1 MVNKI
6 PEQKQVVFVGSPY
19 EISVEK
25 SGKNTYRYQLL
36 KDEVPI
42 TRHTQK
48 DEPINLN
55 RTSQFVKESISKIH
69 GLTTE
74 TTDGITFQYTKAQ
87 IGDQVMKTLS
97 FLQDKLSSYVS
108 NKAENDKVEYKKR
121 LEEQEELLYQ
131 RSEEF
136 CDFLYE
142 HDITLIDFLY
152 YAAEWLSGGEV
163 KNILKGMICHL
174 STCFKIKPIW
184 FMPLGKAGEGKTII
198 DEAAQQLIPQEVFLN
213 GRISESALHRKASI
227 EGTDYVDGKVMLMRD
242 MGGKL
247 DLEKWK
253 DTIDRYKELT
263 TDGVT
268 EIEKVGEGLDEDT
281 GERKVISFKLHGYC
295 SVSITSVNS
304 ESFDGQILSRGINVS
319 PEATDAQVKLYHK
332 YCNGLIS
339 RKRDKIIEEQIS
351 LLHDY
356 IRYIMIAHAPH
367 VKVFN
372 PYWECL
378 ESWFHE
384 SEYYKRNLS
393 LYSSLV
399 EAVTLLNYEFR
410 PKIVSSD
417 QQEYVVSS
425 REDNELVSDLFNVS
439 QGLTSNATHIFNLMV
454 KWFQPADTLEV
465 DVNEQIEEEY
475 FNYQHNNLNLKD
487 CKYIFGVSNVKNK
500 GSRIKK
506 LRNLPYGDIVNSLI
520 NNGLVQVVGK
530 MNRGNNNVYAL
541 DHWEP
546 IDETKIVFDDECIS
560 EYVDSM
566 CVPYGL
572 DPTPLWRIVNGEK
585 TENDVEHSF
594 KDLEF
599 PPWVSPV
606 SEKYRKG
613 TTKYRK

>member
-1 MVNKI
+1 MIKI
-6 PEQKQVVFVGSPY
+6 PEQKQIVFIGSPY

-25 SGKNTYRYQLL
+25 TGKNTYRYHLL
-36 KDEVPI
+36 NDDVPI
-42 TRHTQK
+42 VRHTQK
-48 DEPINLN
+48 DEPISLN
-55 RTSQFVKESISKIH
+55 RTSQFVKDCIKQIY

-74 TTDGITFQYTKAQ
+74 TTEGIIFEYTKGQ

-97 FLQDKLSSYVS
+97 FLQDKLNAYVS
-108 NKAENDKVEYKKR
+108 NKAENDKIQQKQR
-121 LEEQEELLYQ
+121 LAEQEEFLYN
-131 RSEEF
+131 RSQEF
-136 CDFLYE
+136 CDWLYD

-174 STCFKIKPIW
+174 STCFKLKPIW

-198 DEAAQQLIPQEVFLN
+198 DEAAQKLIPSEVFLN
-213 GRISESALHRKASI
+213 GRISESALHRKANI
-227 EGTDYVDGKVMLMRD
+227 EGNDYVDGKVMLMRD

-268 EIEKVGEGLDEDT
+268 EIEKVGEGIDEDT
-281 GERKVISFKLHGYC
+281 GERKVISFKLFGYC

-319 PEATDAQVKLYHK
+319 PEATDQQVKMYHK
-332 YCNGLIS
+332 FNNGLI
-339 RKRDKIIEEQIS
+339 RTEQERIMNEEIGM
-351 LLHDY
+351 LHDY
-356 IRYIMIAHAPH
+356 IRYIMVAHAPH

-378 ESWFHE
+378 ETWFHD

-410 PKIVSSD
+410 SRIVASD
-417 QQEYVVSS
+417 GTEYVISS

-454 KWFQPADTLEV
+454 KWFKPG
-465 DVNEQIEEEY
+465 DVIETDINEAIEEEY

-487 CKYIFGVSNVKNK
+487 CKYIFGISNVKNK
-500 GSRIKK
+500 GSKIKK

-541 DHWEP
+541 DQWEP
-546 IDETKIVFDDECIS
+546 IDESKIVFDDECIHD
-560 EYVDSM
+560 YVDTM
-566 CVPYGL
+566 CGTYGL
-572 DPTPLWRIVNGEK
+572 DPSPLWRTINNEK

-606 SEKYRKG
+606 TLKYREG
-613 TTKYRK
+613 TARVQK

>member
-1 MVNKI
+1 MIKI

-25 SGKNTYRYQLL
+25 VNKNTFRYHLIN
-36 KDEVPI
+36 DDVPI
-42 TRHTQK
+42 VRHTQK

-55 RTSQFVKESISKIH
+55 RTSQFVKDCIKQIH

-74 TTDGITFQYTKAQ
+74 TTEGIIFEYTKAQ

-97 FLQDKLSSYVS
+97 FLQDKLDAYIS
-108 NKAENDKVEYKKR
+108 NKAENDKIQKKQR
-121 LEEQEELLYQ
+121 MAEQEEHLYQ
-131 RSEEF
+131 RSQEF
-136 CDFLYE
+136 CDFLYD

-174 STCFKIKPIW
+174 STCFKLKPIW
-184 FMPLGKAGEGKTII
+184 FMPLGKAGEGKTVI
-198 DEAAQQLIPQEVFLN
+198 DEAAQKLIPSEVFLN
-213 GRISESALHRKASI
+213 GRISESALHRKASV
-227 EGTDYVDGKVMLMRD
+227 EGNDYVDGKVMLMRD

-268 EIEKVGEGLDEDT
+268 EIEKVGEGLDEET
-281 GERKVISFKLHGYC
+281 GERKVISFKLFGFC

-319 PEATDAQVKLYHK
+319 PEATDQQVKMYHK
-332 YCNGLIS
+332 YNNGLIKTKQT
-339 RKRDKIIEEQIS
+339 RIIEDEIG

-356 IRYIMIAHAPH
+356 IRYIMLVHAPH

-384 SEYYKRNLS
+384 SEYYKRNLA

-410 PKIVSSD
+410 SKQTASD
-417 QQEYVVSS
+417 GQEYVISS

-454 KWFQPADTLEV
+454 GWFRPADTLETNF
-465 DVNEQIEEEY
+465 NEEIEEEY
-475 FNYQHNNLNLKD
+475 FNYQHNNLNLKE
-487 CKYIFGVSNVKNK
+487 CKYIFSVSNVKNNASK
-500 GSRIKK
+500 VKK
-506 LRNLPYGDIVNSLI
+506 LRNLPYGDILNSLI

-530 MNRGNNNVYAL
+530 MNRGNNNIYAL

-546 IDETKIVFDDECIS
+546 IDETKIVFDEDCIS

-572 DPTPLWRIVNGEK
+572 DPTSLWKIVNGEK
-585 TENDVEHSF
+585 SYNDVEHSF

-606 SEKYRKG
+606 SSKYRRG

>member
-1 MVNKI
+1 MLSKI
-6 PEQKQVVFVGSPY
+6 PEQKQILFVGSSY
-19 EISVEK
+19 EVAVEK
-25 SGKNTYRYQLL
+25 ANNKTYLYKLY
-36 KDEVPI
+36 DDTVPI
-42 TRHTQK
+42 VRRNQK
-48 DEPINLN
+48 ESPILLN
-55 RTSQFVKESISKIH
+55 STSQFVNECVNKMD
-69 GLTTE
+69 GQVTTNVDDVE
-74 TTDGITFQYTKAQ
+74 ITFTKDQ
-87 IGDQVMKTLS
+87 IRTKMMQS
-97 FLQDKLSSYVS
+97 LQHLEDKLDAYIS
-108 NKAENDKVEYKKR
+108 NKAENDKIEYKKR
-121 LEEQEELLYQ
+121 LEEQEEHLYK

-136 CDFLYE
+136 CDFLYDN
-142 HDITLIDFLY
+142 DITLIDFLY
-152 YAAEWLSGGEV
+152 YAAEWLTGGEV
-163 KNILKGMICHL
+163 KNTLKGMICHL

-184 FMPLGKAGEGKTII
+184 FMPLGKAGEGKSII
-198 DEAAQQLIPQEVFLN
+198 DDAAVEMVPPEIFLN

-227 EGTDYVDGKVMLMRD
+227 EGNDYVDGKVMRMRD

-339 RKRDKIIEEQIS
+339 KKRDKIIEEELG

-356 IRYIMIAHAPH
+356 IRYIMLVHAPH

-393 LYSSLV
+393 LYSALV
-399 EAVTLLNYEFR
+399 EAVSLLNYEFR
-410 PKIVSSD
+410 PRLTASD
-417 QQEYVVSS
+417 GQEYVISS

-454 KWFQPADTLEV
+454 GWFKPGDTLET
-465 DVNEQIEEEY
+465 DFNEAIEEEY
-475 FNYQHNNLNLKD
+475 FNYQHNNLNLKE
-487 CKYIFGVSNVKNK
+487 CKYIFAVSNVKNNASK
-500 GSRIKK
+500 VKK
-506 LRNLPYGDIVNSLI
+506 LRNLPYGDIVSSLV

-541 DHWEP
+541 DHWET
-546 IDETKIVFDDECIS
+546 IDETKIVFDDECIK
-560 EYVDSM
+560 EYVDNM

-572 DPTPLWRIVNGEK
+572 DPTPLWKIVNGEK

-606 SEKYRKG
+606 TEKYRRG
-613 TTKYRK
+613 TTKSLK